1 MDSLSLFSF
10 YHSQP
15 TFDST
20 FDIDWYL
27 APYLEHRV
35 TRIRTLIWMVQRL
48 NIKCT
53 FRFDVYKLVFLA
65 ISLLEFMRKIQ
76 RNSKSRVVA
85 GSQSF
90 LPNPD

>member
-1 MDSLSLFSF
+1 
-10 YHSQP
+10 
-15 TFDST
+15 
-20 FDIDWYL
+20 
-27 APYLEHRV
+27 
-35 TRIRTLIWMVQRL
+35 MVQRL

-90 LPNPD
+90 LPNPDSFRRRRLIRIGSHINFGAGSESGSFSNKIGLDTIKTTSDDQG